1 MPHRTPIDA
10 ARCARSGRQDT
21 DADTKADRPLPA
33 NTAQVLNVIDVPTT
47 IIRVMFWFAAA
58 PVVAMF
64 GWWRW
69 PFDPTVPA
77 TPITTSTK
85 TEGTVPRAT
94 LNGHHPPPRLVTLPE
109 EVVLRAIDI
118 GRPAFVQCFK
128 RAIQVGTTFSFKI
141 RVRIEFD
148 ATGTSRPAHRRG
160 DTRARQLSAPC
171 GVQPAVRFAARPAVA
186 EFPLSRVVA

>member
-1 MPHRTPIDA
+1 
-10 ARCARSGRQDT
+10 
-21 DADTKADRPLPA
+21 
-33 NTAQVLNVIDVPTT
+33 
-47 IIRVMFWFAAA
+47 MFWFAAA

-85 TEGTVPRAT
+85 TEDTIPRAT

-148 ATGTSRPAHRRG
+148 ATGKIKSGTTDAE
-160 DTRARQLSAPC
+160 APVLNNC
-171 GVQPAVRFAARPAVA
+171 LLRVTYGLPFGSPARPAVA
-186 EFPLSRVVA
+186 EFPLIYRE